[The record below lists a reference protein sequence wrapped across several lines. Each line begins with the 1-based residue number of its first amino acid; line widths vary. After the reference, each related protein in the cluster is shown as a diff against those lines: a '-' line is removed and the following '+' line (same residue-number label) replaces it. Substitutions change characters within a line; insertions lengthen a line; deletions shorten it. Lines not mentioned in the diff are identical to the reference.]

1 MRNTNMTSTL
11 QFDPDKL
18 QFTKYTA
25 QEHRLPLLNFA
36 QSNGED
42 PLQVQSYYYRLR
54 TKKPHDNELIFAVR
68 YEKEWVGFFS
78 IGLTRIKRMVIE
90 GTPKIVET
98 DTNNPIEGLLINK
111 IGIVQNYRC
120 FGIGKYIL
128 QFCIGLIK
136 SIGNES
142 QIRIIIFET
151 TRSLA
156 EKIYHPKYRFDFIEK
171 ENKLVWAYKTV
182 C

>member
-1 MRNTNMTSTL
+1 MTSTL

-18 QFTKYTA
+18 QIIRFTP
-25 QEHRLPLLNFA
+25 QEHRLPILNFA

-54 TKKPHDNELIFAVR
+54 TRKLPENELIFALR
-68 YEKEWVGFFS
+68 YEQEWIGFFS
-78 IGLTRIKRMVIE
+78 IGLTKINRMVNH
-90 GTPKIVET
+90 GTLKDEET
-98 DTNNPIEGLLINK
+98 YTNNPIEGLLINK
-111 IGIVQNYRC
+111 IGIVRDYRC

-128 QFCIGLIK
+128 QFCIGLVK
-136 SIGNES
+136 STGNES
-142 QIRIIIFET
+142 QIRLIIFET

-156 EKIYHPKYRFDFIEK
+156 EKIYHPKYNFNFIEK
-171 ENKLVWAYKTV
+171 NNKLVWAYKSI

>member
-1 MRNTNMTSTL
+1 MTSTM

-18 QFTKYTA
+18 QFIKYTP
-25 QEHRLPLLNFA
+25 QEHGLPVLNFA

-42 PLQVQSYYYRLR
+42 PLQVQSYYYGLR
-54 TKKPHDNELIFAVR
+54 TKKLPENELIFVLC

-78 IGLTRIKRMVIE
+78 IGLTRIKRMANE
-90 GTPKIVET
+90 GTPKIKET
-98 DTNNPIEGLLINK
+98 DTNKPIEGLLINK

-128 QFCIGLIK
+128 QFCIGLVK
-136 SIGNES
+136 STGNES
-142 QIRIIIFET
+142 QSRIIIFET

-156 EKIYHPKYRFDFIEK
+156 EKIYHPKYRFNFIEK